1 MRIEY
6 EGTVEA
12 QPPFQ
17 HVGYVS
23 AGLVTDR
30 SIEVPRGAL
39 LGAALLSVALMAALV
54 ARRQRRL
61 PRIWV
66 PASVAACLLA
76 AVAAWSFTH
85 AGYPSTLYRTSSL
98 TPPYAKTLLDMERL
112 IVQTDAL
119 CKELGRTPSGAEW
132 QRSFGGERD
141 GWGEPYFY
149 DPAAR
154 DKWPT
159 ELGRDYM
166 VCSFRGR
173 SSDPGEHYPFGFAT
187 SIQSAWLGED
197 GWWRR
202 RDDYAMMPGRQETPC
217 RNGSC
222 RDWRSWP
229 RRSRRG
235 PGVARDA
242 GPGSAALRPAREATA

>member
-6 EGTVEA
+6 EGTIEA

-98 TPPYAKTLLDMERL
+98 TPPYAKTLLEMERL

-119 CKELGRTPSGAEW
+119 CRELGRTPSGAEW

-166 VCSFRGR
+166 ICSFRGR
-173 SSDPGEHYPFGFAT
+173 SSDPGEHDPFYVAT
-187 SIQSAWLGED
+187 SIQSAWLGPD
-197 GWWRR
+197 GVVATE
-202 RDDYAMMPGRQETPC
+202 DDYPMMPGRREVQAGGRAGLEKLAAELPPGGET
-217 RNGSC
+217 
-222 RDWRSWP
+222 WREP
-229 RRSRRG
+229 LA
-235 PGVARDA
+235 PGMSTAESVAGGD
-242 GPGSAALRPAREATA
+242 S